1 MKKIK
6 DFISD
11 IYYKIYWTIRNCIKY
26 FKIISDERP
35 WSSYHILNMIE
46 FQLKHM
52 KNNISKY
59 SLYDDKDESIK
70 NIEKALLLLS
80 SLKEDDYAERC
91 GYINVPSKT
100 RYVKDSNGNYKLTNP
115 NHTSDEMLDIFQQAT
130 ELKEKEWN
138 ELFDILKNNLNNW
151 TF

>member
-26 FKIISDERP
+26 FKIISEERP
-35 WSSYHILNMIE
+35 WNSYHILNMIE

-59 SLYDDKDESIK
+59 SLYDDKYESIK

-91 GYINVPSKT
+91 GYMPTKSNFVKQDDGTFRVVSNSK
-100 RYVKDSNGNYKLTNP
+100 YS
-115 NHTSDEMLDIFQQAT
+115 SDEMLDIFQQAT